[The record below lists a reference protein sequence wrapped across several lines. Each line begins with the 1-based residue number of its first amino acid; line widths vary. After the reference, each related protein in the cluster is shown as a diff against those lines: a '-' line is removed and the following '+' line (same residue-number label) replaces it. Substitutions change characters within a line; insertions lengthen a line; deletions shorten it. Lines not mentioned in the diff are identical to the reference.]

1 MSETTKKWYVLRA
14 VSGKENKVKEYAD
27 AEIRTSD
34 LGQYVSQVLIPM
46 EKVYQI
52 RNGKKTIKERSYLPG
67 YVLVEANMTNETMGR
82 LRNIPTC

>member
-46 EKVYQI
+46 EKVWKKHFR
-52 RNGKKTIKERSYLPG
+52 RNLPIWIISMAKSKKSMSIWL
-67 YVLVEANMTNETMGR
+67 
-82 LRNIPTC
+82 